1 MDDQK
6 EGQEGRIREGPKD
19 AFHLD
24 SGASRK
30 QKGPR
35 RRGRGGCTLLQST
48 WGVARA
54 WTVEPWSPSLRWP
67 AGIRDAVFPPSAS
80 SSALQVGNRSG
91 GQGGP

>member
-1 MDDQK
+1 MDDQTV
-6 EGQEGRIREGPKD
+6 GQEGRIKEGLMD

-30 QKGPR
+30 QRGPG
-35 RRGRGGCTLLQST
+35 RRGKGGCILLPGT

-54 WTVEPWSPSLRWP
+54 WTVEPWSPSLP
-67 AGIRDAVFPPSAS
+67 GIRDAAPPPSAS
-80 SSALQVGNRSG
+80 SSALQVGSRSG